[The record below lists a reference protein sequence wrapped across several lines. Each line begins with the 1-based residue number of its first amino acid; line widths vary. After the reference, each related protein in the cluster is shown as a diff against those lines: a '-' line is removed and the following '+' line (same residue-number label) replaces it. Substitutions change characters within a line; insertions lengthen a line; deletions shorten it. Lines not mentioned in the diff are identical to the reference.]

1 MKVISLIKKK
11 KNKLYSEENS
21 NISFILFNIKYL
33 IKTFYSIVTDN
44 IKCLIVSH
52 IINNLF

>member
-44 IKCLIVSH
+44 IKFLIVSH
-52 IINNLF
+52 IVNNLF